1 MKVSYNDIEANKQ
14 HTSHNI
20 SMAVSYISLLFSMN
34 QIQLTFFFATVSSE
48 VFISV
53 FNAKFKV
60 QFSYTKSGTQYSK

>member
-34 QIQLTFFFATVSSE
+34 QIQLTFFFATVSS
-48 VFISV
+48 
-53 FNAKFKV
+53 AKFKV